1 MQMIANRFVDITTR
15 INFFLVEKYHKIDEN
30 HVTSIRCTYV
40 LFIYCCNK
48 YQNFSSFP
56 NYINRLHRHISLALR
71 LFILHYT
78 THVVLSSAFIFWRF
92 SLKPLFYPNSILW
105 RQKNMKKFLRT
116 LVFGL
121 VLVFAAC
128 SLVVNCIRTPPLSP
142 SHQYLTLFFSF
153 YIYLLVN
160 NLFLQ

>member
-1 MQMIANRFVDITTR
+1 MIANRFVDITTR

-56 NYINRLHRHISLALR
+56 QLYKQTSQTYITCTQIIHPS
-71 LFILHYT
+71 LHYARCT
-78 THVVLSSAFIFWRF
+78 VFCFHLLKILFKTSVLSKFN
-92 SLKPLFYPNSILW
+92 LVETK
-105 RQKNMKKFLRT
+105 KNMKKFLRT